1 MARQESLKRNCTPK
15 ELGDLLRAMADGF
28 DRGGLYLDGM
38 ETSWNDVEKI
48 RISISNEGG
57 TAGVKV
63 KAKTASGA
71 LPSGSQEERGGE
83 RKGKGGPVS
92 EPRKSYGSLKKS
104 MNKTFKNILYAL
116 HEQQWPSE
124 PDVNAFILD
133 SAQMVRHPGKGDEFY
148 PAYTEAVREFARA
161 VENRD
166 MEAALLAVHH
176 LSTLKTQ
183 CHKRH
188 A

>member
-1 MARQESLKRNCTPK
+1 MARQESLKKNYTPK
-15 ELGDLLRAMADGF
+15 QLGDLLRAMADGL
-28 DRGGLYLDGM
+28 DHGGLYFDGV
-38 ETSWNDVEKI
+38 EASWNDVEKI
-48 RISISNEGG
+48 RITISNEGG

-63 KAKTASGA
+63 KARMASGT
-71 LPSGSQEERGGE
+71 LPSVSQEGGGSERE
-83 RKGKGGPVS
+83 GKPGPFS

-104 MNKTFKNILYAL
+104 MSKTFKNILYAL

-124 PDVNAFILD
+124 PDVNAFVMD

-148 PAYTEAVREFARA
+148 PAYTEAVRGFARA

-166 MEAALLAVHH
+166 MEAALHAVHL
-176 LSTLKTQ
+176 LSKFKTQ